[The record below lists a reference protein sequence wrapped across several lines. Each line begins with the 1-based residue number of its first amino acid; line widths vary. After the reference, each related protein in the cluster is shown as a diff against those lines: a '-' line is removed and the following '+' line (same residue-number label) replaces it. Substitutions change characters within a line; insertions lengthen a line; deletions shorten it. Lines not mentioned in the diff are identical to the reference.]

1 MTLPI
6 HTAALHE
13 PAIRDVGDLC
23 RLLDIPFSDEQIAAI
38 TGPFDA
44 PQAIIAGAGSGKTTV
59 MAARVVWLVGHEG
72 LDPDRVLGL
81 TFTNKA
87 AGELGQ
93 RIVKNLGGLPR
104 VARDPEQP
112 EPGQPVVSTYH
123 AFAGQLISEFGLLLG
138 IEPDL
143 RVLAD
148 ASRFQLAAR
157 AITTFEGTIEALST
171 YVPVIVAD
179 LLALEGQLAEHL
191 VNPEQ
196 LRDFDR
202 DLIAHLEPQEV
213 VRGGL
218 TKALKDDALKAAH
231 RRIEISHLV
240 DRYRE
245 VKAEAGVMDFSDQ
258 MRWGAELAAMPEVGA
273 DLRSRFDVVLL
284 DEYQDTSVAQRDLL
298 RALFSG
304 PGPQQGRGHGVTAV
318 GDPAQGIYGWRGAA
332 ATNLLEFLQDFPMA
346 DGTQG
351 IQHTLNVTRRC
362 APEVIAV
369 ANQIAAPFY
378 ASTDAVTELQAAPE
392 NPSGTVSVA
401 LHETVADEIADL
413 VERVQAVHEGTADA
427 EGVPW
432 HEIAVLVRAT
442 SENGTIVEALRSA
455 GVPVEVVG
463 LQGLLH
469 QPEVRDVL
477 SVLAL
482 LHDVTANPA
491 LLRLLTGPRWRIG
504 PRDLAL
510 LGRRA
515 SRLGGRVRGSG
526 SDAETADEA
535 LARELAEAV
544 TGVDPVDVVSLLE
557 AVEDPGDSLY
567 SSEARER
574 FAEVA
579 ALLRG
584 LRKHLGEPLVDLAR
598 RVVTHMDLD
607 VELMIRADRI
617 GPDNISALL
626 DAIAGYA
633 EHDRYADLAGLL
645 AYLDAEDEYAG
656 GLEVASPTDS
666 DAVKLLTAHRAKG
679 LEYQAVFVPLASR
692 TVFPNERG
700 RPRWISSGAALPVE
714 LRGDAG
720 SLADLAEWTGA
731 ASKEFI
737 AQWRADARME
747 EHRLGYVAFTRAK
760 SALHVSGHH
769 WGPTQVERRGP
780 SEFLTTVHGWL
791 VDHGGAPTTWVSE
804 ADAADANPHL
814 AEGVAYAWPAPLAGL
829 QRRRDA
835 AELVARIRDGRPFE
849 APAEPSTPDDDA
861 RGRLAEIDAELDVLL
876 AEAAEAENPIREV
889 SVPSVLSATA
899 TMALAG
905 DESAYLRQLAR
916 PVPRQPSAAARLGTR
931 LHAMIE
937 AHYER
942 FELFD
947 PTDLPGQ
954 GDEGMVAEPEL
965 DELFET
971 FLASD
976 FAGQEPYALE
986 APFSIRLGNR
996 QVIGRIDAVFET
1008 VLPDGSAGFEVV
1020 DWKTNRAATADP
1032 LQLAI
1037 YRLAWAEM
1045 YDLDPQQVTAAF
1057 AYIRLGQV
1065 HWVDDLSDRA
1075 GLEAR
1080 FDLT

>member
-1 MTLPI
+1 MNRAVP
-6 HTAALHE
+6 
-13 PAIRDVGDLC
+13 DVGTLIDL
-23 RLLDIPFSDEQIAAI
+23 LGIPFSDEQVAAI
-38 TGPFDA
+38 TA
-44 PQAIIAGAGSGKTTV
+44 PHDEPQTIIAGAGSGKTTV
-59 MAARVVWLVGHEG
+59 MAARVVWLVGHDG
-72 LDPDRVLGL
+72 IDPERVLGL

-93 RIVKNLGGLPR
+93 RINKNLLELPR
-104 VARDPEQP
+104 MARDPEDA
-112 EPGQPVVSTYH
+112 EPGQPTVSTYH
-123 AFAGQLISEFGLLLG
+123 AFAGQLIAEFGLLLG

-157 AITTFEGTIEALST
+157 AVTSFEGSIESLST
-171 YVPVIVAD
+171 FVPVIVTD

-191 VNPEQ
+191 VEPAR
-196 LRDFDR
+196 LREFDH
-202 DLIAHLEPQEV
+202 DLIAHLEPQAV

-218 TKALKDDALKAAH
+218 TKAVKEEALRAAR

-240 DRYRE
+240 DRYRD

-258 MRWGAELAAMPEVGA
+258 MRWGAQLATMPEVGA
-273 DLRSRFDVVLL
+273 DLRSRYDVVLL

-304 PGPQQGRGHGVTAV
+304 PTPQLGRGHGVTAV

-332 ATNLLEFLQDFPMA
+332 VTNLLEFGQDFLRS
-346 DGTQG
+346 DGAEAR
-351 IQHTLNVTRRC
+351 QHTLNVTRRC

-369 ANQIAAPFY
+369 ANRIAAPFY
-378 ASTDAVTELQAAPE
+378 ATTSAVTELQAAPE
-392 NPSGTVSVA
+392 NAPGTVGVA
-401 LHETVADEIADL
+401 LHQTVTDEIADL
-413 VERVQAVHEGTADA
+413 VARVKDTHATGT
-427 EGVPW
+427 PW
-432 HEIAVLVRAT
+432 QEIAILVRAT
-442 SENGTIVEALRSA
+442 SENGTIVESLRAA

-504 PRDLAL
+504 VRDLAL

-515 SRLGGRVRGSG
+515 SQLGGRRRGVAPDGES
-526 SDAETADEA
+526 ADEA
-535 LARELAEAV
+535 LSRELSEAV

-557 AVEDPGDSLY
+557 AVEDPGDGAY
-567 SSEARER
+567 STSARER

-579 ALLRG
+579 SLIRG
-584 LRKHLGEPLVDLAR
+584 LRSHLSEPLVDLAR
-598 RVVTHMDLD
+598 RVVAHLDLD

-679 LEYQAVFVPLASR
+679 LEYQAVFVPLVSR

-720 SLADLAEWTGA
+720 GLVDIQEWTGA
-731 ASKEFI
+731 GAKAFA
-737 AQWRADARME
+737 AQWRADALME
-747 EHRLGYVAFTRAK
+747 EHRLGYVALTRAK
-760 SALHVSGHH
+760 TALHVSGHH
-769 WGPTQVERRGP
+769 WGPTQVEARGP
-780 SEFLTTVHGWL
+780 SDFLTTVRAW
-791 VDHGGAPTTWVSE
+791 VAAAGGQPTTWVE
-804 ADAADANPHL
+804 AADVAETNPHL
-814 AEGVAYAWPAPLAGL
+814 GEGVAHAWPAPLAGMV
-829 QRRRDA
+829 QRREA
-835 AELVARIRDGRPFE
+835 ADLVARLRAGHVVDL
-849 APAEPSTPDDDA
+849 PAEPAQPDTT
-861 RGRLAEIDAELDVLL
+861 GRERLETIDAELEVLL
-876 AEAAEAENPIREV
+876 AEAAEAEHPVREV
-889 SVPSVLSATA
+889 SVPAVLSATA
-899 TMALAG
+899 TMALAE

-916 PVPRQPSAAARLGTR
+916 PVPRRPSAAARLGTR

-947 PTDLPGQ
+947 PTELPGR
-954 GDEGMVAEPEL
+954 GDEGMVSEPEL
-965 DELFET
+965 AELFET
-971 FLASD
+971 FLAGEL
-976 FAGQEPYALE
+976 ATREPYALE
-986 APFSIRLGNR
+986 APFAIRLGGR
-996 QVIGRIDAVFET
+996 QVIGRIDAVFES
-1008 VLPDGSAGFEVV
+1008 VGPDGTRTFEVV
-1020 DWKTNRAATADP
+1020 DWKTNRAPTADP

-1045 YDLDPQQVTAAF
+1045 HDIDPDQVTAAF
-1057 AYIRLGQV
+1057 AYVRLGRV
-1065 HWVDDLSDRA
+1065 DRIDDLPDRA
-1075 GLEAR
+1075 QIEALL
-1080 FDLT
+1080 DLT

>member
-1 MTLPI
+1 MTRSV
-6 HTAALHE
+6 
-13 PAIRDVGDLC
+13 RDVADLIA
-23 RLLDIPFSDEQIAAI
+23 LLGIPFSDDQLAAI
-38 TGPFDA
+38 TAPYDQ

-72 LDPDRVLGL
+72 IDPDRVLGL

-93 RIVKNLGGLPR
+93 RIVANLKDLPR
-104 VARDPEQP
+104 LARDPEDP
-112 EPGQPVVSTYH
+112 EPGQPTVSTYH
-123 AFAGQLISEFGLLLG
+123 AFAGQLIAEFGLLLG

-157 AITTFEGTIEALST
+157 AVTSFEGSIESLST
-171 YVPVIVAD
+171 YVPVLVTD
-179 LLALEGQLAEHL
+179 LLSLEGQLAEHL
-191 VNPEQ
+191 VEPAR
-196 LRDFDR
+196 LREFDH
-202 DLIAHLEPQEV
+202 DLIAHLEPQAI

-218 TKALKDDALKAAH
+218 TKKVKDEALRAAR

-273 DLRSRFDVVLL
+273 DLRSRYDVVLL

-304 PGPQQGRGHGVTAV
+304 ASPQLGRGHGVTAV

-332 ATNLLEFLQDFPMA
+332 VTNLLEFGQDFPRV
-346 DGTQG
+346 DGSEAV
-351 IQHTLNVTRRC
+351 QHTLNVTRRC
-362 APEVIAV
+362 APQIISV
-369 ANQIAAPFY
+369 ANAIAAPFY
-378 ASTDAVTELQAAPE
+378 ATTSAVTELAAAPE
-392 NPSGTVSVA
+392 NAPGTVGVA
-401 LHETVADEIADL
+401 LHETVSDEIDDL
-413 VERVQAVHEGTADA
+413 VARVRATQES
-427 EGVPW
+427 GVPW

-442 SENGTIVEALRSA
+442 SENGTIVEALRTA

-504 PRDLAL
+504 ARDLAL

-515 SRLGGRVRGSG
+515 SHLGGRVRGAAAAG
-526 SDAETADEA
+526 EDADQA

-557 AVEDPGDSLY
+557 AVEDPGDGPY
-567 SSEARER
+567 SAEARRR
-574 FAEVA
+574 FGEIASLV
-579 ALLRG
+579 RG
-584 LRKHLGEPLVDLAR
+584 LRAHLGEPLVDLAR
-598 RVVTHMDLD
+598 RVVTHLDLD

-645 AYLDAEDEYAG
+645 AYLAAEDEYAG
-656 GLEVASPTDS
+656 GLEVASPTDADS
-666 DAVKLLTAHRAKG
+666 VKLLTAHRSKG
-679 LEYQAVFVPLASR
+679 LEYQAVFVPLVSR
-692 TVFPNERG
+692 LVFPNERG

-720 SLADLAEWTGA
+720 GLIDIEDWTGA
-731 ASKEFI
+731 GAKAF
-737 AQWRADARME
+737 AAAWRADALME
-747 EHRLGYVAFTRAK
+747 EHRLGYVALTRAK
-760 SALHVSGHH
+760 TALHVSGHH

-780 SEFLTTVHGWL
+780 SDFLTTVRAW
-791 VDHGGAPTTWVSE
+791 VVAAGGQPTTWVQE
-804 ADAADANPHL
+804 ADAAPTNPHL
-814 AEGVAYAWPAPLAGL
+814 TEGVAQVWPAPLAGMGP
-829 QRRRDA
+829 RRA
-835 AELVARIRDGRPFE
+835 AADLVAQLRAGHPPE
-849 APAEPSTPDDDA
+849 MPVEPAEPDVS
-861 RGRLAEIDAELDVLL
+861 GRERLERIDAELDVLL
-876 AEAAEAENPIREV
+876 AEAAESDHPVREV
-889 SVPSVLSATA
+889 TVPPVLSATA
-899 TMALAG
+899 TMAIAE
-905 DESAYLRQLAR
+905 DETAYLRQLAR
-916 PVPRQPSAAARLGTR
+916 PLPRRPSAAARLGTR
-931 LHAMIE
+931 LHALIE
-937 AHYER
+937 AHYDR

-947 PTDLPGQ
+947 PTELPGR
-954 GDEGMVAEPEL
+954 GDEGMVSEPEL
-965 DELFET
+965 AEVFET
-971 FLASD
+971 FLAGELASR
-976 FAGQEPYALE
+976 EPFALE
-986 APFSIRLGNR
+986 APFSIRLGGR
-996 QVIGRIDAVFET
+996 QVIGRIDAVFQT
-1008 VLPDGSAGFEVV
+1008 VAADGTRAFEIV
-1020 DWKTNRAATADP
+1020 DWKTNRAPTADP

-1045 YDLDPQQVTAAF
+1045 HDLDPAQVTAAF
-1057 AYIRLGQV
+1057 AYVRLGRV
-1065 HWVDDLSDRA
+1065 DRIDDLPDRA
-1075 GLEAR
+1075 TLEAML
-1080 FDLT
+1080 DLT

>member
-1 MTLPI
+1 MTGG
-6 HTAALHE
+6 A
-13 PAIRDVGDLC
+13 AIRDVGDLC
-23 RLLDIPFSDEQIAAI
+23 RLLDIPFSGEQIAAI
-38 TGPFDA
+38 TAPYDA

-59 MAARVVWLVGHEG
+59 MAARVVWLVGHER

-93 RIVKNLGGLPR
+93 RIVKNLRGLPR
-104 VARDPEQP
+104 LARDPEQP
-112 EPGQPVVSTYH
+112 EPGQPTVSTYH

-157 AITTFEGTIEALST
+157 AITSFEGDIEALST

-179 LLALEGQLAEHL
+179 LLSLEGQLAEHL
-191 VNPEQ
+191 IEPDR
-196 LRDFDR
+196 LREFDR

-218 TKALKDDALKAAH
+218 TKALKEDALKAAR

-245 VKAEAGVMDFSDQ
+245 VKAGAGVMDFSDQ

-304 PGPQQGRGHGVTAV
+304 PTAELGRGHGVTAV

-332 ATNLLEFLQDFPMA
+332 ATNLLEFLQDFPLA
-346 DGTQG
+346 DGTEG
-351 IQHTLNVTRRC
+351 VQHTLNVTRRC

-378 ASTDAVTELQAAPE
+378 ASTSAVTELQAAPE
-392 NPSGTVSVA
+392 NPSGVVSVA

-413 VERVQAVHEGTADA
+413 VDRVQDTHAA
-427 EGVPW
+427 GVPW
-432 HEIAVLVRAT
+432 QEIAVLVRAT
-442 SENGTIVEALRSA
+442 SENGTIVEALRTA

-463 LQGLLH
+463 LQGLLR

-515 SRLGGRVRGSG
+515 SRLGGWTRGSR
-526 SDAETADEA
+526 SDAETPDEA

-557 AVEDPGDSLY
+557 AVEDPGDVAY
-567 SSEARER
+567 SSQAVER
-574 FAEVA
+574 FAEIA
-579 ALLRG
+579 ALIRG

-598 RVVTHMDLD
+598 RVVTHLDLD
-607 VELMIRADRI
+607 VELMIRPDRI

-626 DAIAGYA
+626 AAIAGYA

-679 LEYQAVFVPLASR
+679 LEYEAVFVPLASR

-720 SLADLAEWTGA
+720 ALADIEEWTGSGA
-731 ASKEFI
+731 KEFI
-737 AQWRADARME
+737 ALWRADATME

-780 SEFLTTVHGWL
+780 SAFLTTVRDWVVGHG
-791 VDHGGAPTTWVSE
+791 DAPTTWVDQE
-804 ADAADANPHL
+804 DAADENPHL
-814 AEGVAYAWPAPLAGL
+814 TEGVAHAWPGPLAGM

-835 AELVARIRDGRPFE
+835 AELVARIRAGHRFE
-849 APAEPSTPDDDA
+849 VFDDPSTADDA
-861 RGRLAEIDAELDVLL
+861 ARVRLAEIDEELDVLL
-876 AEAAEAENPIREV
+876 AEAAESENPVREV
-889 SVPSVLSATA
+889 SVPAVLSATA
-899 TMALAG
+899 TMALAQ
-905 DESAYLRQLAR
+905 DQAAYLRQLAR

-937 AHYER
+937 AHYQR

-947 PTDLPGQ
+947 PTELPGQ
-954 GDEGMVAEPEL
+954 GDDGMVSEPEL
-965 DELFET
+965 HELFET
-971 FLASD
+971 FLESELA
-976 FAGQEPYALE
+976 AREPFALE
-986 APFSIRLGNR
+986 APFSIRLGGR

-1045 YDLDPQQVTAAF
+1045 HGLDPQQVTAAF

-1065 HWVDDLSDRA
+1065 HRVDGLPDRV

-1080 FDLT
+1080 LDLT

>member
-1 MTLPI
+1 MNR
-6 HTAALHE
+6 AV
-13 PAIRDVGDLC
+13 RDVADLID
-23 RLLDIPFSDEQIAAI
+23 LLGIPFSDEQIAAI
-38 TGPFDA
+38 TAPYDQ

-72 LDPDRVLGL
+72 IDPDRVLGL

-93 RIVKNLGGLPR
+93 RIVANLKDLPR
-104 VARDPEQP
+104 LARDPEQA
-112 EPGQPVVSTYH
+112 EPGQPTVSTYH

-157 AITTFEGTIEALST
+157 AVTSFEGSIEALST
-171 YVPVIVAD
+171 YVPVLVTD

-191 VNPEQ
+191 VEPAR
-196 LRDFDR
+196 LRAFDH
-202 DLIAHLEPQEV
+202 DLIAHLEPQAI

-218 TKALKDDALKAAH
+218 TKAVKDDALRAAR

-258 MRWGAELAAMPEVGA
+258 MRWGAELAMMPEVGA
-273 DLRSRFDVVLL
+273 DLRSRYDVVLL

-304 PGPQQGRGHGVTAV
+304 PSPDLGRGHGVTAV

-332 ATNLLEFLQDFPMA
+332 VTNLMEFGQDFPTA
-346 DGTQG
+346 HGTEG
-351 IQHTLNVTRRC
+351 VQHTLNVTRRC
-362 APEVIAV
+362 APQIIAV
-369 ANQIAAPFY
+369 ANAIAAPFY
-378 ASTDAVTELQAAPE
+378 ATTSAVTELAAAPE
-392 NPSGTVSVA
+392 NAPGTVDVA

-413 VERVQAVHEGTADA
+413 VTRVRSTHAS
-427 EGVPW
+427 GVPW
-432 HEIAVLVRAT
+432 HEIAILVRAT
-442 SENGTIVEALRSA
+442 SENGTIVEALRAA

-504 PRDLAL
+504 ARDLAL

-515 SRLGGRVRGSG
+515 ARLGGRVRGG
-526 SDAETADEA
+526 ATEDETPDEA
-535 LARELAEAV
+535 LSRELTEAV

-557 AVEDPGDSLY
+557 AVEDPGDGPY
-567 SSEARER
+567 SAQATAR
-574 FAEVA
+574 FGEVA
-579 ALLRG
+579 GLIRG
-584 LRKHLGEPLVDLAR
+584 LRAHLGEPLVDLAR
-598 RVVTHMDLD
+598 RAVSHLDLD

-656 GLEVASPTDS
+656 GLEVASPTDA

-679 LEYQAVFVPLASR
+679 LEYQAVFVPLVSR
-692 TVFPNERG
+692 LVFPNERG

-720 SLADLAEWTGA
+720 GLVDIQEWTGSG
-731 ASKEFI
+731 SKEFA
-737 AQWRADARME
+737 AQWRADALLE
-747 EHRLGYVAFTRAK
+747 EHRLGYVALTRAK
-760 SALHVSGHH
+760 TALHVSGHH
-769 WGPTQVERRGP
+769 WGPTQIERRGP
-780 SEFLTTVHGWL
+780 SDFLITVRDW
-791 VDHGGAPTTWVSE
+791 VVAAGGRPTTWVE
-804 ADAADANPHL
+804 ETDAAEQNPHL
-814 AEGVAYAWPAPLAGL
+814 AEGVAHSWPAPLAGMAP
-829 QRRRDA
+829 RRA
-835 AELVARIRDGRPFE
+835 AADLVSALRAGRSVDVPQG
-849 APAEPSTPDDDA
+849 PAEPDHI
-861 RGRLAEIDAELDVLL
+861 GRERLEAIDAELEVLL
-876 AEAAEAENPIREV
+876 AEAAEAEHPVREV
-889 SVPSVLSATA
+889 TVPAVLSATA
-899 TMALAG
+899 TMALAD
-905 DESAYLRQLAR
+905 DEAAYLRQLAR
-916 PVPRQPSAAARLGTR
+916 PVPRRPSAAARLGTR

-947 PTDLPGQ
+947 PTELPGR
-954 GDEGMVAEPEL
+954 GDEGMVSEPEL
-965 DELFET
+965 AELFEH
-971 FLASD
+971 FLAGELSSR
-976 FAGQEPYALE
+976 EPYALE
-986 APFSIRLGNR
+986 APFSIRLGGR
-996 QVIGRIDAVFET
+996 QVIGRIDAVFEH
-1008 VLPDGSAGFEVV
+1008 VAPDGTRHFEIV
-1020 DWKTNRAATADP
+1020 DWKTNRSPTADP

-1045 YDLDPQQVTAAF
+1045 HDLDLDQVSAGF
-1057 AYIRLGQV
+1057 AYIRLGRV
-1065 HWVDDLSDRA
+1065 DHVDDLPDRA
-1075 GLEAR
+1075 ALEATL
-1080 FDLT
+1080 DLT